1 MGLGG
6 AGSHAV
12 HPRWSQH
19 HRPTATATMTATCV
33 ITRRDGAGTTSAG
46 GAWTPS
52 APSTVY
58 TGPCRV
64 LAVTTHERVLI
75 VGETQDTRR
84 RYQVSIRYDANE
96 AHIGD
101 VVEVTESADPDLG
114 GKKLRVSD
122 ISLGSEQWQRDLICL
137 EMED

>member
-6 AGSHAV
+6 AGRHV
-12 HPRWSQH
+12 IHPRWSEH
-19 HRPTATATMTATCV
+19 HRPTATGTMTATCV
-33 ITRRDGAGTTSAG
+33 ISYRTGSGTTASDG
-46 GAWTPS
+46 TWTPG
-52 APSTVY
+52 ATETLY

-64 LAVTTHERVLI
+64 LAVTTHERVLV

-84 RYQVSIRYDANE
+84 RYQVSIRHDAPE
-96 AHIGD
+96 TPVGALVAI
-101 VVEVTESADPDLG
+101 TESVDPQLV

-122 ISLGSEQWQRDLICL
+122 ITLGSEVWERDLICL